1 MQTSLNKVVNLL
13 QEIATSNAL
22 LNGNFTFCD
31 VADLGA
37 SAPLSYP
44 LLWGDV
50 RPSNFGSKVFSLNLQ
65 LTAIDIVLKDLSNE
79 RDVLSDTLQIISDV
93 IAKIKQSTYYG
104 SYFEMQENISCTPI
118 KDSYGDEVA
127 GWVCNFTLNIANP
140 YNSCLIPT
148 N

>member
-13 QEIATSNAL
+13 QEIATSNQF

-50 RPSNFGSKVFSLNLQ
+50 RPSNFSTKVFSLNLQ

-79 RDVLSDTLQIISDV
+79 RDVL
-93 IAKIKQSTYYG
+93 
-104 SYFEMQENISCTPI
+104 
-118 KDSYGDEVA
+118 
-127 GWVCNFTLNIANP
+127 
-140 YNSCLIPT
+140 
-148 N
+148 